1 MKLEF
6 RGEMQTG
13 DINLGIVSIQMCK
26 VIKLDEATKRLSVNR
41 KRSSLKTVLWGSPV
55 LSSKGAEEK
64 PSKELIVIGLA
75 SAF

>member
-55 LSSKGAEEK
+55 LSSKGESNRDK
-64 PSKELIVIGLA
+64 IKKDLVGLV
-75 SAF
+75 